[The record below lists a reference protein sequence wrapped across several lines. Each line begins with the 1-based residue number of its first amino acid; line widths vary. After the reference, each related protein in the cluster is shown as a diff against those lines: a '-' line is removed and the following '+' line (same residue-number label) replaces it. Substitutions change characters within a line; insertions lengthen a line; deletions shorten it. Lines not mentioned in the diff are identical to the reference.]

1 MHETG
6 GGKREI
12 DRLLLE
18 MREDVEQAR
27 RLLEGQSAQEQI
39 IDQTEDGG
47 VQPDPERKREDGKQS
62 KPGRLEQLT
71 KSEANISHHGA
82 CNFVTLL
89 TFVTK
94 NLTRQSARLDSNNR
108 RCHHAF
114 LFEEPSRSPNFYS
127 AETVWTRISGCVE
140 SLEVATH

>member
-1 MHETG
+1 
-6 GGKREI
+6 
-12 DRLLLE
+12 
-18 MREDVEQAR
+18 VEQAR
-27 RLLEGQSAQEQI
+27 WLLEGQAAQEEI
-39 IDQTEDGG
+39 IDQTEDSG
-47 VQPDPERKREDGKQS
+47 VQPDPERERQHGEQS
-62 KPGRLEQLT
+62 EPGRLEQLT

-140 SLEVATH
+140 PLEVARH